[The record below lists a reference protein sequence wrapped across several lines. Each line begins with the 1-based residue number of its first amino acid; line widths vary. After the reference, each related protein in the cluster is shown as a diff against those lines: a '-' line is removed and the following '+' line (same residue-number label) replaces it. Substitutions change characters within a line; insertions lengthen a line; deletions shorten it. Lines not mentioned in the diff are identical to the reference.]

1 MLLIIMIFLK
11 SSIIEMLSMH
21 SQDTD
26 IFRQKRCWV
35 RKCNA
40 CSHMRTAG
48 NQAASYDFHFQ
59 ELHEGFL
66 SRLSYF
72 SEQNYRNG
80 IKLLCTRLFCS
91 YMWVIFDNLIKR
103 MWTLIYGESHHLVFN
118 NLYHKHSM
126 IHLLTYCKIRYFKQ
140 NSNSLHISLIIY
152 VRLLYSFYV
161 YTFHTECGEFWN
173 TVIKHYSSD
182 LYVLAPKDYFIL
194 MYVYSLNWNAFSI
207 VKGIQELDPCIF
219 R

>member
-1 MLLIIMIFLK
+1 MLEHCSWKGIINSWCRSFYFGMLLIIMIFLK

-103 MWTLIYGESHHLVFN
+103 MWTLFMEN
-118 NLYHKHSM
+118 
-126 IHLLTYCKIRYFKQ
+126 
-140 NSNSLHISLIIY
+140 HIILFLIIY
-152 VRLLYSFYV
+152 II
-161 YTFHTECGEFWN
+161 N
-173 TVIKHYSSD
+173 TAWYIC
-182 LYVLAPKDYFIL
+182 
-194 MYVYSLNWNAFSI
+194 SLI
-207 VKGIQELDPCIF
+207 VKLDILNKIQIHCTLAW
-219 R
+219 